1 MQIPVTGKHAVHLDN
16 EKATLLI
23 TLYAKALDYRSKHPI
38 LGDKAADD
46 LVRSIEYD
54 FAKFTGFGNDNLT
67 VVRAKQYDD
76 WIREFIATR
85 HDALILYLGCGLD
98 TRALRIDPPPTVSW
112 YDLDYPDVI
121 ALREQ
126 FFVPRP
132 GYAMIASSVTDP
144 GWLEML
150 PRDRPTMI
158 VAEGLLEYLN
168 ETDVRALLNR
178 LTTHFE
184 RGEIAFDVLSS
195 FAVRLGRSQLEAT
208 TGARH
213 LWAVDDTRTI
223 EQLDPKLKKSAELS
237 WLALPSVKKLPLVF
251 RLLFTGA
258 TAFPRFR
265 NMLRLLRYEF

>member
-1 MQIPVTGKHAVHLDN
+1 MQIPVTGKHAVQLDN

-23 TLYAKALDYRSKHPI
+23 TLNAKALDYRSKRPI

-54 FAKFTGFGNDNLT
+54 FAKFKSFDNDNMT
-67 VVRAKQYDD
+67 VLRAKQYDD
-76 WIREFIATR
+76 WIREFLTT
-85 HDALILYLGCGLD
+85 HPDALILYLGCGLD

-126 FFVPRP
+126 FFAPRQ
-132 GYAMIASSVTDP
+132 GYAMIASSVIDP
-144 GWLEML
+144 GWLEMI

-158 VAEGLLEYLN
+158 VAEGLFEYLA
-168 ETDVRALLNR
+168 ESDVRALLNR
-178 LTTHFE
+178 LTSHFE
-184 RGEIAFDVLSS
+184 RGELAFDVLSS

-237 WLALPSVKKLPLVF
+237 VFALTSVKQLPWVF

-258 TAFPRFR
+258 ASVPRLR
-265 NMLRLLRYEF
+265 NMIRLLRYEF

>member
-1 MQIPVTGKHAVHLDN
+1 MQIPVTSKRAVHLDK

-38 LGDKAADD
+38 LGDKAADE

-54 FAKFTGFGNDNLT
+54 FAKFKSFDNDNLT
-67 VVRAKQYDD
+67 VVRASQYDD
-76 WIREFIATR
+76 WIREYIAA
-85 HDALILYLGCGLD
+85 HPDALILYLGCGLD

-126 FFVPRP
+126 FFAPRP

-150 PRDRPTMI
+150 PPDRPTMI
-158 VAEGLLEYLN
+158 VAEGLLEYLA
-168 ETDVRALLNR
+168 EIDVRALLNR

-258 TAFPRFR
+258 TAFPRLR
-265 NMLRLLRYEF
+265 NISRLLRYEF